1 MKILA
6 IRGKNLASLAEE
18 FNVDFTAEPL
28 CSAGIFAI
36 TGSTGSGKSTL
47 LDALCLALF
56 DSTPRMAKAKE
67 AKIELPDVR
76 DKTLA
81 QSDSRSVL
89 RRGAASGYAEVD
101 FVAMTGEA
109 YRSTWSVC
117 RTGGKPSGALRNA
130 EIRLRKLPEEIDEP
144 GKKKE
149 LLARI
154 SRLIGLS
161 FEQFNRAVLLAQG
174 DFAVFLK
181 SKQAEKAEILEKL
194 TGTEI
199 YSRIST
205 SIYGRTK
212 DAGMELQL
220 LQERMK
226 GIELLADDKLA
237 ELDEEKQQLSRSLAF
252 LKEKEETLSVRLK
265 WMEEERLLVRNT
277 EKAAEDLKRVNAEME
292 ASATRY
298 TLLARVEQAQEIRDV
313 FMQKAA
319 TAKRQEENKRVLAE
333 RRTQLQQTATLV
345 AEAKQEQDTA
355 QKAQTAWQE
364 HLAEQ
369 APQLNKAKELDV
381 QTAEKQKQWTEARA
395 EEKKNTEQRERSAK
409 LVAELDKQI
418 ALLRKSRTETE
429 EWFEHYA
436 AYADLIPAVP
446 LVLNLLADLE
456 TARNLQESNRKT
468 LEKVTSLQAM
478 EQARLKAMQEEAER
492 LNHLLPAE
500 VVLLRSQLR
509 EGEPCPVCGSVHHP
523 AATLTEVQSL
533 QEEELNRSKAKV
545 AQETERLTDSIAART
560 IEMNTL
566 DTIVKNYQRQSEEY
580 FSKLAAHVSI
590 LPQWQ
595 ELFEQGRLKGVVEK
609 FDKQWKER
617 LQKQTD
623 TKEALT
629 RQQAE
634 RDARQ
639 HELEM
644 YAAQIKEKH
653 AKVSALEADL
663 SACRSQRALLLEGC
677 PTAEVERRNKTC
689 QEELQRQL
697 AAAVKRHQ
705 DLSGALESYKGQ
717 SLQLEKEAERLE
729 AQLHEGQRSIAE
741 WLSVQKSIASVA
753 ELEGLLSKDTAWVN
767 REKKELDALKER
779 QTTAQAV
786 WTERSQLLA
795 RHREAPH
802 KSPDGETEE
811 TLSLQLS
818 ECKAARERQT
828 TRLAQIGLTLESQE
842 KNRKALAVLQQEA
855 EEKQQVCDN
864 WSKLNYL
871 FGSQS
876 GVKFKEIAQGYTL
889 EVLLLYANR
898 HLQDLAPRYELQR
911 IPDTLALQIV
921 DLDMMGEIRSVH
933 SLSGGESFLVSLALA
948 LGLSSLSSNRMNVE
962 SLFIDEGFGSLD
974 ADTLRIAM
982 DALER
987 LQMQGRKIGVIS
999 HVAEMTER
1007 IPAQVQVV
1015 RTGNGRSRVQVAGKF
1030 VP

>member
-18 FNVDFTAEPL
+18 FSVDFTAEPL

-36 TGSTGSGKSTL
+36 TGSTGAGKSTL

-56 DSTPRMAKAKE
+56 DSTPRMTKAKE

-89 RRGAASGYAEVD
+89 RRGAAEGYAEVD
-101 FVAMTGEA
+101 FVAMTGEV
-109 YRSTWSVC
+109 YRSTWSV
-117 RTGGKPSGALRNA
+117 RRAGGKPSGALRSVN
-130 EIRLRKLPEEIDEP
+130 LSLTNLSKNYDEP
-144 GKKKE
+144 GTNKKE

-212 DAGMELQL
+212 EADMELRL
-220 LQERMK
+220 LRERMK
-226 GIELLADDKLA
+226 GIDLLAGDKLA
-237 ELDEEKQQLSRSLAF
+237 ELGEERRQLSQSLSS
-252 LKEKEETLSVRLK
+252 LKEKEEALSVCLK
-265 WMEEERLLVRNT
+265 WMEEERSLLRNA
-277 EKAAEDLKRVNAEME
+277 EKAAEDLKRANAEME
-292 ASATRY
+292 ASASRRA
-298 TLLARVEQAQEIRDV
+298 LLVRVEQAQEIRDV
-313 FMQKAA
+313 CMQKAA
-319 TAKRQEENKRVLAE
+319 TSRRWEENKRTLAQ
-333 RRTQLQQTATLV
+333 RRTQLQQTAALAAG
-345 AEAKQEQDTA
+345 AEQEQTTA
-355 QKAQTAWQE
+355 QKAQTVWQG
-364 HLAEQ
+364 HLAEL
-369 APQLNKAKELDV
+369 APLLNKAKELDV
-381 QTAEKQKQWTEARA
+381 QAAEKQKQWTEAKE
-395 EEKKNTEQRERSAK
+395 EEKRHVEQKERLEK
-409 LVAELDKQI
+409 QLDGLDKQL
-418 ALLRKSRTETE
+418 ARLRDSRKETE

-446 LVLNLLADLE
+446 LVLNLLTGWE
-456 TARNLQESNRKT
+456 TARALQASNRKT
-468 LEKVTSLQAM
+468 WEKVTSLQVL
-478 EQARLKAMQEEAER
+478 EQARLKAVQEEAER
-492 LNHLLPAE
+492 LNHLQPAE

-533 QEEELNRSKAKV
+533 QEAELNKEKARV
-545 AQETERLTDSIAART
+545 AQETERLTASITART
-560 IEMNTL
+560 MELNTL
-566 DTIVKNYQRQSEEY
+566 DTLIRNYRQQSEEC
-580 FSKLAAHVSI
+580 FSKVTSYVSI
-590 LPQWQ
+590 LPGWQ
-595 ELFEQGRLKGVVEK
+595 DLLEQGRLKRVVEQ
-609 FDKQWKER
+609 FDRQWKER
-617 LQKQTD
+617 LQKQAD
-623 TKEALT
+623 TKEELA
-629 RQQAE
+629 RQQSE

-644 YAAQIKEKH
+644 YAVQIKEKH
-653 AKVSALEADL
+653 DKVTALEAGL
-663 SACRSQRALLLEGC
+663 SACRSQRALLLDGC
-677 PTAEVERRNKTC
+677 PTAEVERRNKTR
-689 QEELQRQL
+689 QEELQRHL
-697 AAAVKRHQ
+697 AAAMKRYQ
-705 DLSGALESYKGQ
+705 DLHGALESYKGQ
-717 SLQLEKEAERLE
+717 SLQLEKEVARLE
-729 AQLHEGQRSIAE
+729 AQSQEEQRCIAE
-741 WLSVQKSIASVA
+741 WLSAQKDIASLA
-753 ELEGLLSKDTAWVN
+753 ELEELLSKDTTWVN

-779 QTTAQAV
+779 QTAAQAV
-786 WTERSQLLA
+786 WTERSRLLA

-802 KSPDGETEE
+802 KSSDGETEE
-811 TLSLQLS
+811 SLS
-818 ECKAARERQT
+818 
-828 TRLAQIGLTLESQE
+828 TRLAACKSAKEQQATRLTQIGLILEAQE
-842 KNRKALAVLQQEA
+842 KNRQALAAIQKEA
-855 EEKQQVCDN
+855 EEKQQVYEN
-864 WSKLNYL
+864 WAKLNVL
-871 FGSQS
+871 LGSQN
-876 GVKFKEIAQGYTL
+876 GMKFKEIAQGYTL

-982 DALER
+982 DALDR

-1015 RTGNGRSRVQVAGKF
+1015 RTGNGRSRVQVTGR
-1030 VP
+1030 